1 MCTSLIPAPPQAMH
15 VPLPGRQGARGPRG
29 VRRGGVVLVDPGEVT
44 ANVVVVRPYS
54 RVQMGQLP
62 RVVKSKLKTSTST
75 SSKDGRFTKKKI
87 SVENPSSVVLHGPAL
102 HKMLIPAH
110 PCAQVRWPAV
120 FASWPGS
127 PASPPLACAGRPV
140 QRPLRSPATL
150 KGGGR
155 VTSASRP
162 RPPRRRAAAA
172 RCTPPGGPVAG
183 RPRFPCAVQCGL
195 TVCMC
200 VVWAVAAHNDAAHA
214 SQRGAVSTV
223 VCLRVRVSHA
233 QICAHE

>member
-1 MCTSLIPAPPQAMH
+1 
-15 VPLPGRQGARGPRG
+15 
-29 VRRGGVVLVDPGEVT
+29 
-44 ANVVVVRPYS
+44 
-54 RVQMGQLP
+54 MGQLP
-62 RVVKSKLKTSTST
+62 RVVKRRLQLQRVVKMGDSQ
-75 SSKDGRFTKKKI
+75 KKKLVCRK
-87 SVENPSSVVLHGPAL
+87 SRRPLFYTLPQAAGHGPAL

-127 PASPPLACAGRPV
+127 CASPPLACAGRPV

-172 RCTPPGGPVAG
+172 RCTPPSGPEAG